1 MTDKA
6 FLAVKCLLWKIHR
19 KEEGKYKIQNQDAK
33 IKLAYIMKVIH
44 DWGLYMNFS
53 SHSTWTM
60 IKSQYQM
67 EFLQH
72 FL

>member
-44 DWGLYMNFS
+44 D
-53 SHSTWTM
+53 
-60 IKSQYQM
+60 
-67 EFLQH
+67 
-72 FL
+72 